1 MGCPKVLSSS
11 IAYSYSQLRL
21 KQEQLD
27 RLHRCETKL
36 NQCIQEFAQYEFL
49 CIEPSLSP
57 DTWQGTLAN
66 QFDEI
71 RIENIQSSYR
81 DIEHCQFSRILQL
94 INEKTNQTL
103 EEITSLKHSISSMET
118 EMAREQEAKKLK

>member
-57 DTWQGTLAN
+57 DTWNGSLAN
-66 QFDEI
+66 QFNEI
-71 RIENIQSSYR
+71 RTENIQSSYR
-81 DIEHCQFSRILQL
+81 DIEHRQFNSILQL
-94 INEKTNQTL
+94 LNEKMNQIQ

-118 EMAREQEAKKLK
+118 ELSREQEAKKLK